1 MSKITNASIDVGQ
14 RVNIPVYG
22 SNPTAANGRIYFNTS
37 TQKLRLR
44 EGNSWRE
51 TGAASTF
58 GDLEAMNGDF
68 ASLSYS
74 DVSGF
79 NSIISDAGYTL
90 VATPRYGS
98 QVESMGQ
105 GDPTT
110 TTGVFSQSAFES
122 TTSLEKTSG
131 FDGAEEDRYFMAM
144 AISDTNRYYGIWVMT
159 FEDSRNQ
166 LQEFFFNEDDQKDI
180 KVFVFDAINNTTVR
194 NSSTTT
200 WTFSNNQRRD
210 ISGFGYYSTSRFA
223 ADDGLWGFNMNGT
236 ADGNFPGPDL
246 SSNQGYGFGNY
257 NAGDSSRQYVRWG
270 GTSYSS
276 NTYQG
281 YLFVKYP

>member
-1 MSKITNASIDVGQ
+1 MSKITNANINVGQ

-22 SNPTAANGRIYFNTS
+22 SNPTASNGRIYLNTS
-37 TQKLRLR
+37 TGKLRLR
-44 EGNSWRE
+44 EGNTWRE

-58 GDLEAMNGDF
+58 GDLEGMNTEF
-68 ASLSYS
+68 ASLSYN
-74 DVSGF
+74 DAAAF
-79 NSIISDAGYTL
+79 NQVIVGEGYTM
-90 VATPRYGS
+90 VATPRFGA
-98 QVESMGQ
+98 QVELMGQ

-122 TTSLEKTSG
+122 TASLEKTSG

-144 AISDTNRYYGIWVMT
+144 AVADSNRYYGIWVMT

-166 LQEFFFNEDDQKDI
+166 LQEFFYNEDDQKDI
-180 KVFVFDAINNTTVR
+180 KVFVFDYLNNTTTR

-200 WTFSNNQRRD
+200 WTFSNNHRRD
-210 ISGFGYYSTSRFA
+210 VSGFGYYQTSRFA
-223 ADDGLWGFNMNGT
+223 NDDGLWGFNINST

-246 SSNQGYGFGNY
+246 TTSSGYGFGNY
-257 NAGDSSRQYVRWG
+257 NAGDSSRSYVRWG
-270 GTSYSS
+270 GQSYSS
-276 NTYQG
+276 NTYHG